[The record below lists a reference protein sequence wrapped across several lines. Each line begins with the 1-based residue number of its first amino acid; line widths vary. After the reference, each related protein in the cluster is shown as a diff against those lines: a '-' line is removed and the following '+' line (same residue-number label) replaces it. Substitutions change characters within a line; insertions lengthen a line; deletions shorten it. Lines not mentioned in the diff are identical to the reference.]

1 MFVGYDCPNDA
12 EYMDIQFSL
21 RSQMNVHRNAVC
33 MFEYTAD
40 YPLQRHTTDSYIS
53 VSRNKYFVLRTVAVV
68 GNYDYTID
76 YILYLDGSIEVKF
89 RASGFI
95 QGAYYV
101 PGESEKYGYRV
112 HDQFASSLHDHVINF
127 KADFDILGQ
136 NNTLMKVNIEPT
148 TAEYPWSPGENRNT
162 MKLTREAVTT
172 ETGLDWPV
180 NFASHLVVV
189 NYDSANAWG
198 EKRGYRIMPGS
209 GIGAPAH
216 LTFQG
221 SKTLGRAAQ
230 WAQKDLWV
238 SKQKNTETRS
248 STPASNFI
256 AQDPMIDF
264 GKFIDDEDIVQED
277 L

>member
-1 MFVGYDCPNDA
+1 
-12 EYMDIQFSL
+12 MDVQFAS
-21 RSQMNVHRNAVC
+21 RSRMSVRHNAIC
-33 MFEYTAD
+33 LFEHTAD
-40 YPLQRHTTDSYIS
+40 YPLQRHTTNSYIS
-53 VSRNKYFVLRTVAVV
+53 ISKNRYFVVRTVAVV

-76 YILYLDGSIEVKF
+76 YAFYLDGSIEIKF

-101 PGESEKYGYRV
+101 PGESEEYGYRI
-112 HDQFASSLHDHVINF
+112 HDQFASSLHDHVLNF

-136 NNTLMKVNIEPT
+136 QNTFMNVQIEPVT
-148 TAEYPWSPGENRNT
+148 VEYPWSPGEQRNT
-162 MKLTREAVTT
+162 MRLAHKAIGI
-172 ETGLDWPV
+172 ETGLNWPA
-180 NFASHLVVV
+180 NSASHLVVT
-189 NYDSANAWG
+189 NNDSANAWG

-221 SKTLGRAAQ
+221 SETLGRAAE
-230 WAQKDLWV
+230 WAQKDIWV
-238 SKQKNTETRS
+238 SRQKDTEVRS

-256 AQDPMIDF
+256 PHEPMIDF
-264 GKFIDDEDIVQED
+264 GSFIDGEAVVNED